1 MNSDEIEMIEGYRAA
16 VVKTFAEVFAAEAGR
31 FPEGQ
36 RLLRRFNEAIDYAM
50 AVSPQ
55 SAMSEAH
62 NEMCVA
68 RALLLNT
75 KPRFSTLAY
84 EPALPGCAKSIDFCG
99 VSTDGLCLYV
109 DVKTISPVP
118 TDRWGQFEEAQR
130 EKWFPDNVRVGL
142 FEDWMG
148 GGRNL
153 ARLDRRA
160 RANAGIR
167 TRTRTKNQGKR
178 SEWADLYEHHPRSMR
193 NGVSMAREP
202 A

>member
-36 RLLRRFNEAIDYAM
+36 RLLRRFNEAVVYAM
-50 AVSPQ
+50 AGSPL

-84 EPALPGCAKSIDFCG
+84 EAALQGCAKPLTSAA
-99 VSTDGLCLYV
+99 S
-109 DVKTISPVP
+109 
-118 TDRWGQFEEAQR
+118 QR
-130 EKWFPDNVRVGL
+130 
-142 FEDWMG
+142 
-148 GGRNL
+148 
-153 ARLDRRA
+153 
-160 RANAGIR
+160 
-167 TRTRTKNQGKR
+167 
-178 SEWADLYEHHPRSMR
+178 
-193 NGVSMAREP
+193 MAC
-202 A
+202 ACM